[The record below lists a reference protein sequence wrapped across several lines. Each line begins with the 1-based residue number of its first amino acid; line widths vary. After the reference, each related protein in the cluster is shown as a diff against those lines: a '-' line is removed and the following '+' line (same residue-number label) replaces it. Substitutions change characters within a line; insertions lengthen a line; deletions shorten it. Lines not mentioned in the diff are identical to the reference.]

1 MRWLWLQHELQP
13 PLVQLR
19 RKRAARRGGPV
30 PRKHLARRA
39 GRRGAVVGGAK
50 GRLPPATKRF
60 RYRRATPP
68 RAVTARAARRTA
80 RSTRAV
86 AAARRSRKKVPMA
99 TVNDVFVAQQ
109 ELAGDAAAGA
119 LAAAE
124 AVAASVDL
132 VLEVLALSSPRT
144 AHRAASV
151 SKGWQSSA
159 SPLLRQLAAST
170 FHPPYLKKWWSR
182 EVAATAL

>member
-1 MRWLWLQHELQP
+1 MS
-13 PLVQLR
+13 
-19 RKRAARRGGPV
+19 
-30 PRKHLARRA
+30 
-39 GRRGAVVGGAK
+39 AVKA
-50 GRLPPATKRF
+50 
-60 RYRRATPP
+60 
-68 RAVTARAARRTA
+68 
-80 RSTRAV
+80 
-86 AAARRSRKKVPMA
+86 
-99 TVNDVFVAQQ
+99 VFVAEQSPAAP
-109 ELAGDAAAGA
+109 ELAGDAAGA

-151 SKGWQSSA
+151 SKSWTASA

-182 EVAATAL
+182 EVAAHAL

>member
-1 MRWLWLQHELQP
+1 
-13 PLVQLR
+13 
-19 RKRAARRGGPV
+19 
-30 PRKHLARRA
+30 
-39 GRRGAVVGGAK
+39 
-50 GRLPPATKRF
+50 
-60 RYRRATPP
+60 
-68 RAVTARAARRTA
+68 
-80 RSTRAV
+80 
-86 AAARRSRKKVPMA
+86 MA

-109 ELAGDAAAGA
+109 SLAPELAGDAASAGA

>member
-13 PLVQLR
+13 PLLQLR
-19 RKRAARRGGPV
+19 RKRAARRGGLV

-39 GRRGAVVGGAK
+39 GRRGAVASGAK

-68 RAVTARAARRTA
+68 RAVPARAARRTA

-86 AAARRSRKKVPMA
+86 AAARRSRKKAPMA
-99 TVNDVFVAQQ
+99 TVNDVFVAQ
-109 ELAGDAAAGA
+109 ELAGDASAGA